1 MITNRKNT
9 TKGIV
14 MMKKNMLSLI
24 AATTVACSLLNP
36 ITAQAEVFY
45 DVSRA
50 TEHAQQADDT
60 VKQVMQIHDRERSS
74 DLVTLWIAP
83 YGECDEQGDGS
94 ESKPFCDISQASAA
108 LDTMY
113 AEGKA
118 RGDVDIRFKTGN
130 NRVYTPQIGKRFGS
144 FKFSPTAGHVVR
156 FIPDWYQNV
165 KDLDTINDSKMVK
178 YKGNKK
184 GESKGLD
191 SEIGISIAPKINR
204 GGTYQV
210 SGFSFD
216 TFINPLKLTVPQTAK
231 DPLVDGDD
239 PRAAYKSIRHS
250 KNAAINN
257 VLISHNSFTNIG
269 STYTDQGKNY
279 ISASLRMWG
288 LTNSLIKDN
297 TFTHGSAIREE
308 TSRSHVIYNYM
319 TADNVYE
326 GNTFKDN
333 EYSGIRVRLSN
344 DEIMRNNTFD
354 NPKSPDESIGTWYQ
368 GGTYGEGGKND
379 NHSYAECRG
388 NGPYYKDLKNTFK
401 QSNSVQIRSLGDQKY
416 CKDDERITTPL
427 FAEGV
432 QTGDFEYSIRWG
444 ESDTNGDGVKSY
456 HVYVGGIDK
465 DGNPIDEPKLL
476 KTVNAKTREL
486 TMTKSMLEKAGM
498 KPGEDFY
505 YYIVA
510 EGNSG
515 WTSARTQLRTVINLD
530 AKYKGREHY
539 NVARV
544 ESFDRLMGGKRPEK
558 STFSYDLVSSQL
570 DPSYGKKNV
579 KPGEKVVQKI
589 SLDKIPVYTTFAVD
603 GKEFPGKVSVN
614 AKTGELTVDTQG
626 VKDGEYT
633 INVIAQYGD
642 WSKDTVPFTLRVGD
656 PLAAVDDTS
665 TSPSPTEK
673 TSSAAE
679 PSEETPEPSDKP
691 TDEPTE
697 PSDEPTDEPTETTEE
712 PGQNTDVNDETI
724 TTTSEEDAAENNS
737 KSGDTTTDDDIENT
751 ETKDST
757 STTPRE
763 QSSPTQQKGTEK
775 VNKDTTSQIPN
786 AHSHIKETVQ
796 NDNPQD
802 SNTDINSITSVDEE
816 QHDGYISDISNS
828 SIQKDVSDQNPLG
841 YHVDNLSDNTSGY
854 QNPYSGEVAKGI
866 SGVPARKGPLVHTG
880 GAIVEKSSIWN
891 KIVHFLQL

>member
-1 MITNRKNT
+1 
-9 TKGIV
+9 

-94 ESKPFCDISQASAA
+94 EGKPFCDISQASDA

-113 AEGKA
+113 AQGKA
-118 RGDVDIRFKTGN
+118 RGDVDIRFKTGD
-130 NRVYTPQIGKRFGS
+130 NRVYKPQIGKRFGS
-144 FKFSPTAGHVVR
+144 FTFSPTAGHVVR

-178 YKGNKK
+178 YHGNKK
-184 GESKGLD
+184 GEAQGID
-191 SEIGISIAPKINR
+191 SERGISIAPKINR

-216 TFINPLKLTVPQTAK
+216 TFINPLKLTVSQTTK
-231 DPLVDGDD
+231 DSLVDGDD
-239 PRAAYKSIRHS
+239 PRAAYKNIRHS
-250 KNAAINN
+250 KNSAINN

-269 STYTDQGKNY
+269 STYTSQGKNY

-368 GGTYGEGGKND
+368 GGMYGEGGSHD
-379 NHSYAECRG
+379 NNSYAECRG

-416 CKDDERITTPL
+416 CKDENRITAPL

-444 ESDTNGDGVKSY
+444 ESDTNGAGVKSY
-456 HVYVGGIDK
+456 HVYVGDIDQ
-465 DGNPIDEPKLL
+465 DGKPIDEPKLV
-476 KTVNAKTREL
+476 KTVNAETREL

-544 ESFDRLMGGKRPEK
+544 ESFDRLMGGKKPEK

-570 DPSYGKKNV
+570 DPSYGEKNV

-589 SLDKIPVYTTFAVD
+589 SLDKLPVYTTFAVN
-603 GKEFPGKVSVN
+603 KEEFPGKISVN

-626 VKDGEYT
+626 VEDGEYT
-633 INVIAQYGD
+633 INVEVQYGD
-642 WSKDTVPFTLRVGD
+642 WSKDVAPFVLRVGD

-665 TSPSPTEK
+665 TPPS
-673 TSSAAE
+673 
-679 PSEETPEPSDKP
+679 
-691 TDEPTE
+691 
-697 PSDEPTDEPTETTEE
+697 TTEE
-712 PGQNTDVNDETI
+712 TSPSTDTTEPTGEPIEPTGDTTEPTGDTEPTGEPIEEPTGEPVQNTDVNDKTI
-724 TTTSEEDAAENNS
+724 TTPSEEDDTEDNS
-737 KSGDTTTDDDIENT
+737 ESVDNIIDEIEDT
-751 ETKDST
+751 ETKDNT
-757 STTPRE
+757 STPKE
-763 QSSPTQQKGTEK
+763 KFSPIPQKGTQR
-775 VNKDTTSQIPN
+775 VNKDTVSQRPN
-786 AHSHIKETVQ
+786 THSSIEETVQ
-796 NDNPQD
+796 NNNSHDRD
-802 SNTDINSITSVDEE
+802 TDINSIASVDKE
-816 QHDGYISDISNS
+816 QINGSLSDISNS
-828 SIQKDVSDQNPLG
+828 RIQKDVINHHSLG
-841 YHVDNLSDNTSGY
+841 YHVDALSDNTSGY
-854 QNPYSGEVAKGI
+854 QNSYSGEVATSI
-866 SGVPARKGPLVHTG
+866 SNVPARKGPLVHTG
-880 GAIVEKSSIWN
+880 GKVIEKTSIWN
-891 KIVHFLQL
+891 KIIHFLQL

>member
-1 MITNRKNT
+1 
-9 TKGIV
+9 

-94 ESKPFCDISQASAA
+94 EGKPFCDISQASDA

-113 AEGKA
+113 AQGKA
-118 RGDVDIRFKTGN
+118 RGDVDIRFKTGD

-144 FKFSPTAGHVVR
+144 FTFSPTAGHVVR

-178 YKGNKK
+178 YHGNKK
-184 GESKGLD
+184 GEAQGID
-191 SEIGISIAPKINR
+191 SERGISIAPKINR

-216 TFINPLKLTVPQTAK
+216 TFINPLKLTVSQTTK
-231 DPLVDGDD
+231 DSLVDGDD
-239 PRAAYKSIRHS
+239 PRAAYKNIRHS
-250 KNAAINN
+250 KNSAINN

-269 STYTDQGKNY
+269 STYTNQGKNY

-368 GGTYGEGGKND
+368 GGMYGEGGSHD
-379 NHSYAECRG
+379 NNSYAECRG

-401 QSNSVQIRSLGDQKY
+401 QSNSVQIRILGDQKY
-416 CKDDERITTPL
+416 CKDENRITAPL

-456 HVYVGGIDK
+456 HVYVGDIDQDGKPIDK
-465 DGNPIDEPKLL
+465 PKLV

-544 ESFDRLMGGKRPEK
+544 ESFDRLMGGKKPEK

-570 DPSYGKKNV
+570 DPSYGEKNV

-589 SLDKIPVYTTFAVD
+589 SLDKLPVYTTFAVN
-603 GKEFPGKVSVN
+603 KEEFPGKISVN

-626 VKDGEYT
+626 VEDGEYT
-633 INVIAQYGD
+633 INVEVTYGD
-642 WSKDTVPFTLRVGD
+642 WSKDVAPFTLRIGNENEVVED
-656 PLAAVDDTS
+656 PTDIIQTEAETPKETNADNSDEVVSSSLSTESTTQPESTLESTPSEVEEDSDIQNSITPSYENKPTS
-665 TSPSPTEK
+665 ENTIPKEDNPVSQQVN
-673 TSSAAE
+673 TSSHT
-679 PSEETPEPSDKP
+679 SSSTLKDKETNISK
-691 TDEPTE
+691 T
-697 PSDEPTDEPTETTEE
+697 
-712 PGQNTDVNDETI
+712 
-724 TTTSEEDAAENNS
+724 TTTSNINTDSKQENAGLEPFSPQQQTQQTVSENNQYVEEQIYNGITENS
-737 KSGDTTTDDDIENT
+737 HSVPTLENT
-751 ETKDST
+751 HKNDVQQAPVIRSNDAVRQTVYSQE
-757 STTPRE
+757 
-763 QSSPTQQKGTEK
+763 PTLNDLYSVNVKK
-775 VNKDTTSQIPN
+775 V
-786 AHSHIKETVQ
+786 
-796 NDNPQD
+796 
-802 SNTDINSITSVDEE
+802 
-816 QHDGYISDISNS
+816 
-828 SIQKDVSDQNPLG
+828 
-841 YHVDNLSDNTSGY
+841 
-854 QNPYSGEVAKGI
+854 
-866 SGVPARKGPLVHTG
+866 GPTVHTG
-880 GAIVEKSSIWN
+880 GQVESSSWIQEAIQKI
-891 KIVHFLQL
+891 KIVFKTRV

>member
-1 MITNRKNT
+1 
-9 TKGIV
+9 
-14 MMKKNMLSLI
+14 MKKNILSMLIS
-24 AATTVACSLLNP
+24 TTVACSLIANP
-36 ITAQAEVFY
+36 ISAQAEVFY

-50 TEHAQQADDT
+50 VDHTKQADNT
-60 VKQVMQIHDRERSS
+60 IQQVMNIHDRQRSH
-74 DLVTLWIAP
+74 DLITLWIAP
-83 YGECDEQGDGS
+83 HGECDEQGDGS
-94 ESKPFCDISQASAA
+94 EGKPFCDISQASQK
-108 LDTMY
+108 LDELY
-113 AEGKA
+113 SQGKA
-118 RGDVDIRFKTGN
+118 RGDIDIRFKTGD
-130 NRVYTPQIGKRFGS
+130 NRLYKPQVGKRFGT
-144 FKFSPTAGHVVR
+144 FTFSPTAGHVVR

-165 KDLDTINDSKMVK
+165 KDLDNMNDNKMVK
-178 YKGNKK
+178 YQGNKK
-184 GESKGLD
+184 GVSKGLD

-216 TFINPLKLTVPQTAK
+216 TFINPLKLTVPQTTK
-231 DPLVDGDD
+231 DPLVDGND
-239 PRAAYKSIRHS
+239 PQAAYKSIRHS

-257 VLISHNSFTNIG
+257 ALISHNSFKNIG
-269 STYTDQGKNY
+269 STYTEQGKNY

-288 LTNSLIKDN
+288 LTNSLIKN
-297 TFTHGSAIREE
+297 NIFTRGSAVREE

-326 GNTFKDN
+326 GNTFKEN

-368 GGTYGEGGKND
+368 GGMYGEGGSHD
-379 NHSYAECRG
+379 NKSYAECRG
-388 NGPYYKDLKNTFK
+388 NGPYYKDLGNTFK
-401 QSNSVQIRSLGDQKY
+401 QSNSIQIRSLGDQKY
-416 CKDDERITTPL
+416 CKDEKRITAPL
-427 FAEGV
+427 FVEGV

-465 DGNPIDEPKLL
+465 DGNPIDEPKLV

-515 WTSARTQLRTVINLD
+515 WTSARTQLRTAINLD

-539 NVARV
+539 KVARV
-544 ESFDRLMGGKRPEK
+544 ESFDRLMGGKKPEK

-570 DPSYGKKNV
+570 NPSYGKKNV

-633 INVIAQYGD
+633 INVTAQYGD

-665 TSPSPTEK
+665 TSPSTTEK
-673 TSSAAE
+673 TSSAAD
-679 PSEETPEPSDKP
+679 PSEETLEPSDKP
-691 TDEPTE
+691 TEEPTE
-697 PSDEPTDEPTETTEE
+697 EPTEGSGQTT
-712 PGQNTDVNDETI
+712 TDVNDKTI
-724 TTTSEEDAAENNS
+724 TTPSGEYDTEDDNES
-737 KSGDTTTDDDIENT
+737 VDTITDEIEDT

-757 STTPRE
+757 SMPKE
-763 QSSPTQQKGTEK
+763 KLSPIQQKGTEK
-775 VNKDTTSQIPN
+775 INKDTTSQLPDT
-786 AHSHIKETVQ
+786 HSSIEKTVQ
-796 NDNPQD
+796 NDNSHD
-802 SNTDINSITSVDEE
+802 SNTDINSIASADEE
-816 QHDGYISDISNS
+816 HSNGSLSDISNS
-828 SIQKDVSDQNPLG
+828 SIQKDVINQNSLG
-841 YHVDNLSDNTSGY
+841 YHVDALSDNTYDYYNS
-854 QNPYSGEVAKGI
+854 YSGEVATGI
-866 SGVPARKGPLVHTG
+866 SNVPARKGPLVHTG
-880 GAIVEKSSIWN
+880 GKVIEKPSILN
-891 KIVHFLQL
+891 KIIHFLQL